1 MVLGD
6 LGRALDR
13 KLKELPLTPV
23 DFARKLK
30 DRESKRKQTTGPKQ
44 RQVQRFTDDR
54 VRFTPTEPFK
64 PVSKPT
70 TSSSPAKQPTTMDS
84 NEALRTVIND
94 PAIKIT
100 PAVMDLV
107 NDDALVVLP
116 SGEIAQ
122 RLGSQS
128 ASLGPRQEK
137 KKTKGSKYTRTYRRV
152 FRQLAPRYKMKNG
165 KWKKNGFKTAVRA
178 AHKETRKILGL

>member
-6 LGRALDR
+6 LARALDR
-13 KLKELPLTPV
+13 RLKEIPLTPV

-30 DRESKRKQTTGPKQ
+30 EREEQRKQPPIPKQ
-44 RQVQRFTDDR
+44 RKVQRKTDDS
-54 VRFTPTEPFK
+54 VRFVPTPSF
-64 PVSKPT
+64 KPT
-70 TSSSPAKQPTTMDS
+70 TQTSPAPPPANMDS

-94 PAIKIT
+94 PAIKMT

-128 ASLGPRQEK
+128 VSLGARQESK
-137 KKTKGSKYTRTYRRV
+137 KRKSSKYSRTYKQV
-152 FRQLAPRYKMKNG
+152 FRRLAPRYKMKNG
-165 KWKKNGFKTAVRA
+165 KWKKDGFRSAVRA
-178 AHKETRKILGL
+178 AHRETRKILGL

>member
-6 LGRALDR
+6 LARALDR

-23 DFARKLK
+23 DFARKVK
-30 DRESKRKQTTGPKQ
+30 DREQSRKKFSGPKQ

-54 VRFTPTEPFK
+54 VRFVPTPAF
-64 PVSKPT
+64 KPT

-94 PAIKIT
+94 PAIKMT

-128 ASLGPRQEK
+128 ASLGPRQ
-137 KKTKGSKYTRTYRRV
+137 KTKKSNGSKYTRTYRRV

-165 KWKKNGFKTAVRA
+165 KWKKNGFKSAVRA